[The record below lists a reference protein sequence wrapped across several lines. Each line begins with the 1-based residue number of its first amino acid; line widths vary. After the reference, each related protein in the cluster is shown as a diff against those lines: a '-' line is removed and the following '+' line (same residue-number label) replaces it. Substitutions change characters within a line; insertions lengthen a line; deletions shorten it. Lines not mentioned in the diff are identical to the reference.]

1 MTIGEISNEVVVFVV
16 VVVAAV
22 SVWDALV
29 SCEGFFMYSIAALP
43 LPHRD
48 QSTSVLQDFFLTCH
62 SHTIECC

>member
-1 MTIGEISNEVVVFVV
+1 MAIGEISNEIVVF

-22 SVWDALV
+22 SIWDALV
-29 SCEGFFMYSIAALP
+29 SCEGFFMYSIAGLP